1 MNSLDPHIM
10 EQMQELLRQ
19 NRKVEAVKLIMDHS
33 HFGLKESKDWVES
46 FMEDPQQA
54 LEFYQN
60 RYTRNQSQQHSST
73 TSIRLDHGT
82 NQVFLIDEHGEKTE
96 IDEFHPRW
104 SEAMQSFGRGKHYA
118 TKQDFMQA
126 IDQDMQVIQN
136 LLPTP
141 EQHDPNEKVLFSSQQ
156 SNITFSSATK
166 KPLTQHAELEDNHHT
181 AQQKVGIE
189 DLSQSKSAWTKWVVA
204 IIVIV
209 VLVAIIQT
217 IKH

>member
-1 MNSLDPHIM
+1 MKPLDPNII
-10 EQMQELLRQ
+10 EQMRELLRQ
-19 NRKVEAVKLIMDHS
+19 NRKMEAIKLIMDNS

-46 FMEDPQQA
+46 FMEDPEQA

-60 RYTRNQSQQHSST
+60 RHTQHQSHQHSST

-82 NQVFLIDEHGEKTE
+82 NQVFLIDEKGEKTE

-104 SEAMQSFGRGKHYA
+104 SEAMQNFGRGKSFA

-136 LLPTP
+136 LSPIL
-141 EQHDPNEKVLFSSQQ
+141 EQHNPNEKVLFSSQQ

-166 KPLTQHAELEDNHHT
+166 KTLTQHAELEDNHHA

-189 DLSQSKSAWTKWVVA
+189 DLSQSKSAWTKWIVPVVVML
-204 IIVIV
+204 IFILIYQF
-209 VLVAIIQT
+209 IRN
-217 IKH
+217 